1 MKLLWLLLPLG
12 AKRFC
17 TDSPSWMRN
26 REPHIK
32 QIPMEKQQQPQ
43 QPGFLEEVRKLNGEV
58 ELSDALRLSLNEIDR
73 LDVAQL
79 KRIGLKTYQ
88 EGKWSV
94 HKILQHLNDWERIW
108 CYRAVLFAR
117 KEGSVPVGHDQEL
130 MGLHSNADDL
140 SIDHLLAEL
149 RFTRQSTIM
158 MFDSFTEDML
168 QTSCQFFEYEMPLDM
183 LGFAIT
189 AHQIHHFQVI
199 KARYFPLAD

>member
-1 MKLLWLLLPLG
+1 
-12 AKRFC
+12 
-17 TDSPSWMRN
+17 
-26 REPHIK
+26 
-32 QIPMEKQQQPQ
+32 MEIHQQHN
-43 QPGFLEEVRKLNGEV
+43 QPGFLEQMRQLNGETP
-58 ELSDALRLSLNEIDR
+58 LSDALRLSLNEIDR

-140 SIDHLLAEL
+140 SIDHLLTEL

>member
-1 MKLLWLLLPLG
+1 KKRRNVKKTRNLTPGLALPLYLALSNHYLLKNTVRLTLLGGVLVLLLEIKRRQFVKLLWLLLPLG

-32 QIPMEKQQQPQ
+32 QIPMEKQQQTQ

-130 MGLHSNADDL
+130 MGLHS
-140 SIDHLLAEL
+140 
-149 RFTRQSTIM
+149 
-158 MFDSFTEDML
+158 
-168 QTSCQFFEYEMPLDM
+168 
-183 LGFAIT
+183 
-189 AHQIHHFQVI
+189 
-199 KARYFPLAD
+199 